1 MIKDDS
7 TDLELF
13 ALRLIRTRLER
24 EERVFVFSA
33 GNLRGKLVS
42 IEHLDSAL
50 PAATYQDCR
59 STDQQME
66 PCVQLTYAPRPKD
79 PGKVTDPT
87 KFKFTRKPVLFNI
100 PVRVVSGSLLL
111 KKLYEN
117 VWMVNVQTS
126 ARG

>member
-13 ALRLIRTRLER
+13 ALKLIRTRLER
-24 EERVFVFSA
+24 DEFVFVFSA

-42 IEHLDSAL
+42 IEHLASAQ
-50 PAATYQDCR
+50 PAATYQSGR
-59 STDQQME
+59 PTEQME
-66 PCVQLTYAPRPKD
+66 PCVQLTYIPRPKD

-117 VWMVNVQTS
+117 VWMMTVRTS
-126 ARG
+126 AKG